1 MLKSSDSRI
10 LITGGAGFIGSAL
23 VWELNRRGCE
33 NIVVCDRLSTDE
45 KWKNLVPLKFA
56 DYIDGNDLL
65 QAVQHRARQ
74 SLGRF
79 DHVLHLGACSA
90 TTERDATTSCGTTTS
105 SPSSSASGRSPIRPA
120 LSMPPPPPPMAMA
133 AHGMDD
139 QDRHP
144 QAAPAEHVRL
154 LEAPLRP
161 PRQAQGWLPKIVGL
175 KYFNVYGPNEDHK
188 ADMRSLVHKACGQIL
203 ATGKVQLFKS
213 HSPDYKDGEQMRD
226 FLYVKDAIRMTL
238 HLAETPSAGGLFNL
252 GSGKANTW
260 VQLATAIF
268 AALGKRAQHRV
279 HRHAGAPAARSIN
292 TTPAPT
298 SPNSAPPASP
308 KKSPPHRSRARL
320 RPRLP
325 HGRQASRGRI
335 CLTRTV
341 KLPRRSSLPHRSADF
356 RIECIQ
362 RQPWYRLV
370 QDARGD
376 AQA

>member
-1 MLKSSDSRI
+1 MNNTDSRI

-65 QAVQHRARQ
+65 QAVQHAPAK
-74 SLGRF
+74 LGRF

-90 TTERDATTSCGTTTS
+90 TTERDADFLMRNNYEFTKQLCQWSLANQTRFVYA
-105 SPSSSASGRSPIRPA
+105 SSAATYGDG
-120 LSMPPPPPPMAMA
+120 

-139 QDRHP
+139 QMPDIH
-144 QAAPAEHVRL
+144 A
-154 LEAPLRP
+154 LRP
-161 PRQAQGWLPKIVGL
+161 LNMYGYSKHLFDLHAKREGWLPKIVGL

-213 HSPDYKDGEQMRD
+213 HRPDYKDGEQMRD

-252 GSGKANTW
+252 GSGNAHTW
-260 VQLATAIF
+260 VELATAIF
-268 AALGKRAQHRV
+268 TALGKEPNIEFIDMPEHLQSKYQYYTCADIAKLRASGFTQEITALTEAVRDYV
-279 HRHAGAPAARSIN
+279 QGYLVPDKRLGDEVAGA
-292 TTPAPT
+292 
-298 SPNSAPPASP
+298 
-308 KKSPPHRSRARL
+308 
-320 RPRLP
+320 
-325 HGRQASRGRI
+325 
-335 CLTRTV
+335 
-341 KLPRRSSLPHRSADF
+341 
-356 RIECIQ
+356 
-362 RQPWYRLV
+362 
-370 QDARGD
+370 
-376 AQA
+376 

>member
-1 MLKSSDSRI
+1 MNNTDSRI

-65 QAVQHRARQ
+65 QAVQHAPAK
-74 SLGRF
+74 LGRF

-90 TTERDATTSCGTTTS
+90 TTERDADFLMRNNYEFTKQLCQWSLANQTRFVYA
-105 SPSSSASGRSPIRPA
+105 SSAATYGDG
-120 LSMPPPPPPMAMA
+120 

-139 QDRHP
+139 QMHDIH
-144 QAAPAEHVRL
+144 A
-154 LEAPLRP
+154 LRP
-161 PRQAQGWLPKIVGL
+161 LNMYGYSKHLFDLHAKREGWLPSIVGL

-213 HSPDYKDGEQMRD
+213 HRPDYKDGEQMRD

-252 GSGKANTW
+252 GSGKAHTW
-260 VQLATAIF
+260 VELATAIF
-268 AALGKRAQHRV
+268 TALGKQPNIEFIDMPEHLQSKYQYYTCADIAKLRASGFTQEITALTEAVRDYV
-279 HRHAGAPAARSIN
+279 QGYLVPDKRLGDEAA
-292 TTPAPT
+292 
-298 SPNSAPPASP
+298 
-308 KKSPPHRSRARL
+308 
-320 RPRLP
+320 
-325 HGRQASRGRI
+325 
-335 CLTRTV
+335 
-341 KLPRRSSLPHRSADF
+341 
-356 RIECIQ
+356 
-362 RQPWYRLV
+362 
-370 QDARGD
+370 DA
-376 AQA
+376 

>member
-1 MLKSSDSRI
+1 MKNTESRI

-65 QAVQHRARQ
+65 QAVLHSPAK
-74 SLGRF
+74 LGHF

-90 TTERDATTSCGTTTS
+90 TTERDADYLMRNNYEFTKQLCQWSLANQARFVYA
-105 SPSSSASGRSPIRPA
+105 SSAATYGDG
-120 LSMPPPPPPMAMA
+120 

-139 QDRHP
+139 QMPDIHD
-144 QAAPAEHVRL
+144 
-154 LEAPLRP
+154 LRP
-161 PRQAQGWLPKIVGL
+161 LNMYGYSKHLFDLHARREGWLPNIVGL

-213 HSPDYKDGEQMRD
+213 HRPDYKHGEQMRD

-252 GSGKANTW
+252 GSGKAHTW
-260 VQLATAIF
+260 VELATAIF
-268 AALGKRAQHRV
+268 TALGKEPNIEFIDMPEHLQSKYQYYTCADITKLR
-279 HRHAGAPAARSIN
+279 GSGFSTEI
-292 TTPAPT
+292 TPLAEAVRDYVQGYLVPD
-298 SPNSAPPASP
+298 
-308 KKSPPHRSRARL
+308 KRL
-320 RPRLP
+320 
-325 HGRQASRGRI
+325 
-335 CLTRTV
+335 
-341 KLPRRSSLPHRSADF
+341 
-356 RIECIQ
+356 
-362 RQPWYRLV
+362 
-370 QDARGD
+370 GD
-376 AQA
+376 EVV